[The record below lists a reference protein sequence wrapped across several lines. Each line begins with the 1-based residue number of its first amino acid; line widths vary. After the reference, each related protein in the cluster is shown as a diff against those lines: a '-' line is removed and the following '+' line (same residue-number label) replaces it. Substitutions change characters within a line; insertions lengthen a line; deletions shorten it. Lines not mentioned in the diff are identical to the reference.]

1 MKGFD
6 LIIGAIL
13 LLLSSCGNDAVC
25 RIEGK
30 IDNLENQTIYAVF
43 ESEGVNMMDTVLC
56 GKPGRFRLEQ
66 EQGNFQQVT
75 LFFEDRT
82 AWFTVYL
89 EPKIKKIEIKGD
101 IRYPDLLQ
109 AKGGQL
115 NNELSSFRKKMEA
128 LLKEGTDIRK
138 SMNAGSPGERNELV
152 SRLANVKHQLDEYAL
167 AYIQANPDKPAS
179 VVLTKTYFTN
189 PEDTRRLDELLIIL
203 APELKDFYLVS
214 DLEQY
219 SIRAKRTALGAE
231 APGFTVKNI
240 YGKTV
245 SLDSFP
251 QKYVLLTFTAP
262 WCDMCR
268 PDDLYLDE
276 IDKKYSKEQLE
287 QLLVSLDDDM
297 KGVRDILKMD
307 SIHWN
312 LVADS
317 AGQATM
323 LVDLY
328 NVSSL
333 PRSFLIDEDGKII
346 LKTENGVEIK
356 QALERLI
363 K

>member
-1 MKGFD
+1 MKGFY
-6 LIIGAIL
+6 LIIGAL
-13 LLLSSCGNDAVC
+13 LSLLSSCGNDVVW

-30 IDNLENQTIYAVF
+30 IVNLENQTIYAVF
-43 ESEGVNMMDTVLC
+43 ESEGVNVMDTIFC
-56 GKPGRFRLEQ
+56 DKPGQFRLEQ
-66 EQGNFQQVT
+66 TRGDFQQVT

-89 EPKIKKIEIKGD
+89 EPKIKRIEVKGD
-101 IRYPDLLQ
+101 IHYPDLLQ
-109 AKGGQL
+109 AKGGHL

-138 SMNAGSPGERNELV
+138 SINVGTPSERNELI
-152 SRLANVKHQLDEYAL
+152 SRLANVRHQLDEYAL

-179 VVLTKTYFTN
+179 VVLIKTYFTN

-203 APELKDFYLVS
+203 APELKDFYLVN

-245 SLDSFP
+245 GLDSFS
-251 QKYVLLTFTAP
+251 QKYILLTFTAP

-268 PDDLYLDE
+268 PDDLCLDE
-276 IDKKYSKEQLE
+276 IDKKYSKEHLE
-287 QLLVSLDDDM
+287 QLLISLDDDM
-297 KGVRDILKMD
+297 KGVRDILKKD

-333 PRSFLIDEDGKII
+333 PRSFLIDEEGKII